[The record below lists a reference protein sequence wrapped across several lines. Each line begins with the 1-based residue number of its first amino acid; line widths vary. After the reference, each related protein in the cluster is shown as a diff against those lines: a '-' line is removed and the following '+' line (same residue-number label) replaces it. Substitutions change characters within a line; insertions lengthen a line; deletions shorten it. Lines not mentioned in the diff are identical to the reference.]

1 MERKVIN
8 KSFLLWKRVR
18 KSVLR
23 GISLLEGNKE
33 VLCVEHCGFRSFIG
47 LTFTEVYFYST
58 LIL

>member
-18 KSVLR
+18 KSLLR

-33 VLCVEHCGFRSFIG
+33 VLCVEHCGFR
-47 LTFTEVYFYST
+47 
-58 LIL
+58 